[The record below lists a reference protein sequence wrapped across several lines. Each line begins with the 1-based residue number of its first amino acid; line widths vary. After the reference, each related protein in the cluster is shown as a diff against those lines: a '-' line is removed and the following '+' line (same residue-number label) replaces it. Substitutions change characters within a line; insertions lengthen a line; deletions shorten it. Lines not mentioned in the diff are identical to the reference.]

1 MGLLQMLLNPAVLA
15 LLIPITAILTVG
27 AITLVRL
34 WARHQERMAMIEAG
48 MHPDEPLLP
57 DPDELHSG
65 ER

>member
-27 AITLVRL
+27 AIVIVRL

-48 MHPDEPLLP
+48 MHPDEPPPP
-57 DPDELHSG
+57 DPDELRID

>member
-27 AITLVRL
+27 AIVIVRL

-48 MHPDEPLLP
+48 IHPDEPPPL
-57 DPDELHSG
+57 DPDELRID
-65 ER
+65 EP